1 MVFIN
6 ILQPQNIIGFF
17 NNLEDKDFAIKNL
30 SNYKLAYK
38 DQITDPYIMETLYS
52 AIKTVKPSDEG
63 IVLYEGFQINLG
75 DILTF
80 NSFRA
85 KDTFLLTKRG
95 FKLIKTDDFSF

>member
-6 ILQPQNIIGFF
+6 ILQPKNLIGFF
-17 NNLEDKDFAIKNL
+17 NDLEDKDFAVKNL
-30 SNYKLAYK
+30 HNYELVYK
-38 DQITDPYIMETLYS
+38 DEISDPYIMEMLYS

-63 IVLYEGFQINLG
+63 IVLYEAFQINLG

-85 KDTFLLTKRG
+85 RDTFLLTKRG
-95 FKLIKTDDFSF
+95 FKLIKTEDFSI